1 MIAAESRSMVP
12 GVHVDLVPVEQL
24 LGAAQRDPP
33 VPGGDVRQSFAQPG
47 HLLLQVSVE
56 LEQNLPG
63 LQGVPSALQGLCQTV
78 VPGGEELLVRCW
90 VTRVQQHSACFIWY
104 SAFVAVKWTS
114 TSNEEQ
120 EIHTSIWNKNK
131 EYYISEVHIVL
142 STVSQNTCSPS
153 AVKPVDDV
161 CHSDLDLLGQE
172 VPLRVEALRRFHQSL
187 KHKTINRIHQPIN
200 HHRPSDVEVAE
211 RGRGLPGLC
220 PGVRP
225 LPPPGPAEPSA
236 AC

>member
-120 EIHTSIWNKNK
+120 EIHTSIWNKLKTKNT
-131 EYYISEVHIVL
+131 ISQRYTLYFPPYLRILAPPQL
-142 STVSQNTCSPS
+142 SNLLMMCATLIWISS
-153 AVKPVDDV
+153 ARKFP
-161 CHSDLDLLGQE
+161 
-172 VPLRVEALRRFHQSL
+172 
-187 KHKTINRIHQPIN
+187 
-200 HHRPSDVEVAE
+200 
-211 RGRGLPGLC
+211 
-220 PGVRP
+220 
-225 LPPPGPAEPSA
+225 
-236 AC
+236 